1 MIDSIELGRKDVHSI
16 GAEIDQPKR
25 IEIELGDGR
34 RNEGLVEDQT
44 APLSLSNVPKSFKNE
59 AVDVQ
64 MQGEADEALRKQPE
78 AEEQGIHFGED
89 FSGLEQH
96 IQDLNIKKIALQREL
111 AKARETTQEV
121 FAEHSAVVE
130 NFNDQGLVMKQL
142 KDDIEM
148 LERILER
155 EAFARVLMSER
166 DRSRQDFGAA
176 REQSLTM
183 ASDVV
188 VLENRIRT
196 LRSDELKMKKDMI
209 NLICEKDS
217 LRKQAVNL

>member
-130 NFNDQGLVMKQL
+130 NFNDQ
-142 KDDIEM
+142 
-148 LERILER
+148 
-155 EAFARVLMSER
+155 VLPVS
-166 DRSRQDFGAA
+166 S
-176 REQSLTM
+176 
-183 ASDVV
+183 
-188 VLENRIRT
+188 
-196 LRSDELKMKKDMI
+196 
-209 NLICEKDS
+209 
-217 LRKQAVNL
+217 